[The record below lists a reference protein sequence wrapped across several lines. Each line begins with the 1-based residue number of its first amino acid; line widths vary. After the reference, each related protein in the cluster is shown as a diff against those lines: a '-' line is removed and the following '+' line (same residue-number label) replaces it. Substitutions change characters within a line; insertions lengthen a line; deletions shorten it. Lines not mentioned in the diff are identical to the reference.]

1 MNGSLLP
8 RHCLVMEAGSPSD
21 ECPSSE
27 WEFMRIWMSLFKN
40 NIPVDIKKQ
49 SSILRRQAIG
59 PEGVRLTGKSSTRQ
73 YKVSPVDVRGILS
86 DNSSFDF
93 LYIASTTQQVVVADA
108 LTSLSSIW
116 TITTSN
122 DQIRPHHGASIQDQQ
137 KAVHTIA
144 QGYYQPYSY
153 AVCIR
158 DTILGPNDQRSMGFP
173 IIPRYSELDLN
184 ASAGVPVVEAPSIK
198 RSQLLKL
205 PGLESDNRVKW
216 VQLPKGPQ
224 LYGSIGLTVL
234 LPSNPPD
241 LSKHNITAIE
251 DYADMVICTTSAGWG
266 ASSINLTAA
275 NGGNSATSSSANID
289 FSSDSNNSFPNRNH
303 FQTLSDQSF
312 VIDEPVFPSIPI
324 EIDVTWAEYLNPYVP
339 SANTTVIDI
348 LLKQSALNGSKAGLP
363 EVAAMNIV
371 SGLVVNGLARSGFT
385 SELQGKLKLTE
396 VNADLAYLENNGS
409 SHTVPDGNIW
419 LTGKNDIFTV
429 DPEES
434 KDWVKLR
441 VDSTVQGYAYNMDGP
456 APKTAIA
463 FVLTYCC
470 LALGHILY
478 SGISGIFLPPP
489 LSPNRTTSQQRH

>member
-1 MNGSLLP
+1 MNGSLVP
-8 RHCLVMEAGSPSD
+8 RHCLVMEAGSPSG

-27 WEFMRIWMSLFKN
+27 WEFMRTWISLFKN
-40 NIPVDIKKQ
+40 NIPMDIQTQ
-49 SSILRRQAIG
+49 SMILSSQAIA
-59 PEGVRLTGKSSTRQ
+59 PEGVQLKGKSSTRQ
-73 YKVSPVDVRGILS
+73 YKVSQTDARGILS
-86 DNSSFDF
+86 DNSSFDVI
-93 LYIASTTQQVVVADA
+93 YTECTTQQVVIADA

-116 TITTSN
+116 SLTTSN
-122 DQIRPHHGASIQDQQ
+122 DQIRPHHGASVQDQQ
-137 KAVHTIA
+137 KAIHTIT

-158 DTILGPNDQRSMGFP
+158 DTILGPNDQRTMGFP

-224 LYGSIGLTVL
+224 LDGSIGLTVL
-234 LPSNPPD
+234 LPINQPD
-241 LSKHNITAIE
+241 ISKHNNTAIE
-251 DYADMVICTTSAGWG
+251 DFVDMVICTTGAGWG

-289 FSSDSNNSFPNRNH
+289 FSRGSNDSYPWINR
-303 FQTLSDQSF
+303 FQRLSNPPF
-312 VIDEPVFPSIPI
+312 FLNEPDFPSIPI

-339 SANTTVIDI
+339 SANNTVIDI
-348 LLKQSALNGSKAGLP
+348 LLKQSALNGSKAGFP

-396 VNADLAYLENNGS
+396 VNADLAFLENNGS
-409 SHTVPDGNIW
+409 SHTVPDANIW

-463 FVLTYCC
+463 FLLTYCC
-470 LALGHILY
+470 LALGHFFY
-478 SGISGIFLPPP
+478 SGISGIFLPPA
-489 LSPNRTTSQQRH
+489 LFPNRTSSQQRH